1 MWNSQTHIATYAQ
14 ALSTMVIDV
23 AEAWASGAIVS
34 PTVNTAS
41 GNQSIFY
48 AVGGINQ
55 NASFGLGVWNMM
67 VWGMN
72 ENGIDMTG
80 ALYDGTNWTKMPEG
94 ETDSAGTTG

>member
-1 MWNSQTHIATYAQ
+1 
-14 ALSTMVIDV
+14 
-23 AEAWASGAIVS
+23 
-34 PTVNTAS
+34 
-41 GNQSIFY
+41 
-48 AVGGINQ
+48 VGGINQ

>member
-1 MWNSQTHIATYAQ
+1 
-14 ALSTMVIDV
+14 MVIDV

-72 ENGIDMTG
+72 ENGLDMTAARFS
-80 ALYDGTNWTKMPEG
+80 ALASSWTKMPEG
-94 ETDSAGTTG
+94 ETDSGGTAG